1 MTRNTNTIWPVIN
14 EGKTM
19 GSAATLRAC
28 SSAAVAFEEK
38 LPTINLCS
46 FSWRVRMWR
55 SCKAVWT
62 RKKFHYFYHTKKLKF
77 YHTAAALAAPPY
89 SYSPWKT
96 TQICAKKLRL
106 KRNSCGATG
115 SQSCGGSHGQTSFIT
130 SYIVVGIV
138 VKRVVDHRFSIL
150 TRSAKSGGQ
159 GHFWWFRK
167 RTTWFQNFWKHTN
180 HVPNHMDHST
190 N

>member
-1 MTRNTNTIWPVIN
+1 MESTNVAVLQGGMDKN
-14 EGKTM
+14 
-19 GSAATLRAC
+19 SLFLR
-28 SSAAVAFEEK
+28 
-38 LPTINLCS
+38 
-46 FSWRVRMWR
+46 
-55 SCKAVWT
+55 
-62 RKKFHYFYHTKKLKF
+62 YKKLKF
-77 YHTAAALAAPPY
+77 YHTDAALAAPPY

-150 TRSAKSGGQ
+150 TRSSKSGGQ

-167 RTTWFQNFWKHTN
+167 RTIWFQNIWKHTN
-180 HVPNHMDHST
+180 HVPNHIDCTGIKSSDSNKNEHILRIGEIT
-190 N
+190 YPQ